1 MSNELK
7 RKKEVNIYIMW
18 IRIGT
23 YISSSIYLP
32 KLSYLK
38 FENRSDGYFVHH
50 SASLKMKKNQVG
62 YVTCKWT

>member
-18 IRIGT
+18 IRIGA

-38 FENRSDGYFVHH
+38 FERRFDGYFVNR
-50 SASLKMKKNQVG
+50 SASLRKKKIQFG
-62 YVTCKWT
+62 